1 MDSELKVSQ
10 VVQVSDCFEAVTVF
24 RQWRNRLFVILI
36 LALGLLQVVFWL
48 VTTGVIG
55 REHQGL
61 QSYTGLWGQVIKAGS
76 HIGPRTIAG
85 VIDIA
90 NAVSIVASLLYWLTI
105 GSTLMISIVGRL
117 GGMNHISR
125 AFFIS
130 LVAFVF
136 LVPWQQVLGPIV
148 LGGLFGADEF
158 LASAKLY
165 PKGVYQQV
173 LYYLRFSL
181 YPIVL
186 VVMLGRAQWRCAR
199 WTRLVLQRLEIL

>member
-1 MDSELKVSQ
+1 MESELKVSQ

-24 RQWRNRLFVILI
+24 RRWRNRLFVILI

-48 VTTGVIG
+48 VTAGVIG
-55 REHQGL
+55 REDHGL
-61 QSYTGLWGQVIKAGS
+61 QSYTGIWAQVIKAGS
-76 HIGPRTIAG
+76 HIGPGTIARF
-85 VIDIA
+85 IEIA
-90 NAVSIVASLLYWLTI
+90 NAITLLACLIYWLTI

-125 AFFIS
+125 AFLIS
-130 LVAFVF
+130 LVALVL

-148 LGGLFGADEF
+148 LGGLFGAEEF
-158 LASAKLY
+158 FASVKLY
-165 PKGVYQQV
+165 PKGIYQQV

-181 YPIVL
+181 YPVVL
-186 VVMLGRAQWRCAR
+186 IVMLGRAQWRCAR